1 MSGSFIQNIGLAILP
16 ALLSLLCR
24 TIKIKIVNNVQSSEN
39 YVFMFWHGSMLLP
52 WFINR
57 NNNFT
62 AVVSQ
67 SKDGEIL
74 SRLLKKFNYKLIRGS
89 SSKDSKEVMN
99 DMQNVLMNGSSLAI
113 TPDGPRGPIHKMKIG
128 GLIASMRTQVPIVL
142 CGTAYSKKFVLNSW
156 DKFEIPKPFS
166 SASLIFSDKKI
177 IAQGFEKSDYDKINA
192 ELETELNKLQQKAEK
207 YL

>member
-1 MSGSFIQNIGLAILP
+1 
-16 ALLSLLCR
+16 
-24 TIKIKIVNNVQSSEN
+24 
-39 YVFMFWHGSMLLP
+39 MFWHGSMLIP

-57 NNNFT
+57 NKNFS

-99 DMQNVLMNGSSLAI
+99 EMQNVLLSGSSLSI

-128 GLIASMRTQVPIVL
+128 GLIAAMKTKVPIVL
-142 CGTAYSKKFVLNSW
+142 CGTAYSKKFVLKSW

-166 SASLIFSDKKI
+166 RASLILSDKKL
-177 IAQGFEKSDYDKINA
+177 IAQGLKNSDYDKLKVELEA
-192 ELETELNKLQQKAEK
+192 ELIELQQKAEK